1 LKAKAVIQVINGR
14 LGKMVSAK
22 RIAADFRVFSRGYL
36 RNKFGLFF
44 GLIFPVILILI
55 FGAIFSGNSSGT
67 ITVYTQNQD
76 TGPFPSSQMDIAAQ
90 FVQALNGTM
99 PDGTRVSDT
108 WLIQVELVSP
118 SENFTKY
125 LADHSSSDGII
136 IPADFSAKYLVGQRV
151 DVTVYGNP
159 TSSTSGL
166 VSGTVSGVANMFN
179 LQRFNGSTVISIL
192 STTVNT
198 EQTQYVDFLIPGLI
212 GFSILVSPMFSLVNI
227 SSEYKKTK
235 LFKQLSLTPLT
246 KMEWLASKVLWYIV
260 LTVLS
265 FLLMVTVG
273 VVLFGA
279 HVTLTVWLIPFLVL
293 GPTLFASL
301 GMLVGTVTKNPET
314 AGVIGNIVT
323 FPMMFLAGTF
333 FPISI
338 MPQYLQSIAHIL
350 PLYYIVEGLNNVMVY
365 ANYTGAVIDLA
376 VVAVITVVIFAAAV
390 KLFKW
395 RED

>member
-1 LKAKAVIQVINGR
+1 
-14 LGKMVSAK
+14 MVSAK
-22 RIAADFRVFSRGYL
+22 RIASDFRVFSRGYL

-76 TGPFPSSQMDIAAQ
+76 TGPFPSPQLDIATQ
-90 FVQALNGTM
+90 FVYALNGTL
-99 PDGTRVSDT
+99 PDGTKISDT
-108 WLIQVELVSP
+108 WPIQVELIDT
-118 SENFTKY
+118 SENFSQY
-125 LADHSSSDGII
+125 LADHSASDGIL
-136 IPADFSAKYLVGQRV
+136 IPDGFSEKYLAGQMV

-159 TSSTSGL
+159 TSSTSGI
-166 VSGTVSGVANMFN
+166 VSGTVNGVANLFN
-179 LQRFNGSTVISIL
+179 LERFNGSAIIGIS

-260 LTVLS
+260 LTAIS

-273 VVLFGA
+273 VLAFGA
-279 HVTLTVWLIPFLVL
+279 HVTLTVWLIPFLIL
-293 GPTLFASL
+293 GPMLFASL

-323 FPMMFLAGTF
+323 FPMMFLSGTF

-338 MPQYLQSIAHIL
+338 MPQYLQSIAHVL
-350 PLYYIVEGLNNVMVY
+350 PLYYVIEGLNNVMVY
-365 ANYTGAVIDLA
+365 ANYPGAVIDIA
-376 VVAVITVVIFAAAV
+376 VVGVITAIIFAAAV

>member
-1 LKAKAVIQVINGR
+1 V
-14 LGKMVSAK
+14 VSGK
-22 RIAADFRVFSRGYL
+22 RIFSDFKVFSRGYL

-55 FGAIFSGNSSGT
+55 FGAIFSGGSSGT
-67 ITVYTQNQD
+67 VNVYAQNQD
-76 TGPFPSSQMDIAAQ
+76 TGPFAIPQMDIASQ
-90 FVQALNGTM
+90 FLNALNSST
-99 PDGTRVSDT
+99 TIRVITVNATEDFS
-108 WLIQVELVSP
+108 
-118 SENFTKY
+118 KY

-136 IPADFSAKYLVGQRV
+136 IPANFSANYLAGHQVN
-151 DVTVYGNP
+151 VTVYGNP
-159 TSSTSGL
+159 TSSTSGI
-166 VSGTVSGVANMFN
+166 VSGTVNGYANYFN
-179 LQRFNGSTVISIL
+179 LQRFNGTMVIGLTSA
-192 STTVNT
+192 TVNT
-198 EQTQYVDFLIPGLI
+198 QQTKYIDFLIPGLI

-260 LTVLS
+260 LTAFS
-265 FLLMVTVG
+265 FLLMVGVG
-273 VVLFGA
+273 IFAFGA
-279 HVTLTVWLIPFLVL
+279 HITLTVWLIPFLIL
-293 GPTLFASL
+293 GPMLFASL

-338 MPQYLQSIAHIL
+338 MPTYLQSIAHVL
-350 PLYYIVEGLNNVMVY
+350 PLFYIVEGLNNVMVY
-365 ANYTGAVIDLA
+365 GNYMGAIIDLA
-376 VVAVITVVIFAAAV
+376 VVAVITAVIFVLAV
-390 KLFKW
+390 RLFKW